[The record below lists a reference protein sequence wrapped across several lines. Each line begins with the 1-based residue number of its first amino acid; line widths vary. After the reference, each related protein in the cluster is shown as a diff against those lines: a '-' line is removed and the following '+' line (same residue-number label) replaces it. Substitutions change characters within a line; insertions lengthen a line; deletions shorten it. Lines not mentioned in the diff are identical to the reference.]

1 MDRELEVA
9 IEIIKQAGE
18 IVLGYQSKLNDNIND
33 NDILSQADLEFDNL
47 IRTKIYE
54 IFPDDKIMSDE
65 VENDFTSFGER
76 IWMIDSL
83 DGTKDFLW
91 KGERYSVMIWLCV
104 DWKPELWVVFCPSS
118 CDLYYAKR
126 WNWAFFFN
134 QKNQS
139 FPQRI
144 EVSKIDNIEDAR
156 YLSKSKFSE
165 PRLVNEKIKEKFSFK
180 ETLDW
185 WSLGIVV
192 WEIARWIAD
201 CYILTNKVNV
211 ILVLLKLYFKKHEET
226 SLMYLELKLI
236 ISIEM
241 RNFQICL
248 LLQMERFMRMLLRKQ
263 KKYLANLRLNKFASL

>member
-18 IVLGYQSKLNDNIND
+18 IVLEYQSKLNDNIND
-33 NDILSQADLEFDNL
+33 NDILSQADLESDSL
-47 IRTKIYE
+47 IRTKIHE

-65 VENDFTSFGER
+65 VENDFTSFGGR

-104 DWKPELWVVFCPSS
+104 DWKPELWVVFCSSS

-134 QKNQS
+134 QKKQS
-139 FPQRI
+139 VPQKI
-144 EVSKIDNIEDAR
+144 EVSEIDNIEDAR

-165 PRLVNEKIKEKFSFK
+165 PRLANEKIKEKFSFK

-201 CYILTNKVNV
+201 CYILTNKKACKCDSCAPQV
-211 ILVLLKLYFKKHEET
+211 ILQEAWGKFTDVFGAEIDYLDWDEKLSNLFVATNGKLHE
-226 SLMYLELKLI
+226 KI
-236 ISIEM
+236 I
-241 RNFQICL
+241 
-248 LLQMERFMRMLLRKQ
+248 ERTKDIF
-263 KKYLANLRLNKFASL
+263 